1 MSEKS
6 VADFKQREQAL
17 DPRRS
22 FIVQAPAGSGK
33 TELLVQ
39 RFLRLLGTVE
49 NPEEIVAITF
59 TRKAAAEMRK
69 RVLEGLA
76 HTDKLRWP
84 LEDIGQ
90 RLRIHT
96 IDALCAALTRQ
107 MPVLAKFGAQPEIVE
122 DARELY
128 REAARR
134 ALALLETQ
142 DPAAAHVGRLL
153 MHLDGNV
160 EIVEGLIVGML
171 ARRDLWLRKTG
182 EARNRGELEAALSAE
197 RERLVAKARA
207 LYPGEPPGAVDAWQ
221 QLAQSLLTR
230 TLTWRKRPPAP
241 PELVGNEPLRVAL
254 AALFS
259 MPPARYTDAQWEAL
273 GAIVALLPRATGEL
287 KLVFG
292 EHGKADFT
300 EVAQGA
306 VRALGNAD
314 VPTDLLLSL
323 DVRVQHI
330 LVDEFQ
336 DTSISQQELL
346 ERLTAGWEAGDGRT
360 LFLVG
365 DPMQSIYRFRAA
377 EVGIFLHAG
386 HHGIGGVRLE
396 PLALRTNFRSQAGI
410 VEWVDDAFRS
420 ILPREEDETTGAVPY
435 AGSES
440 HHPLEPGAAVCWHC
454 FFDVNKDVARAAEAQ
469 RIVEI
474 IAARREQN
482 PTARIAILVRN
493 RTSLEQVV
501 PALKRAGMRFRAIEI
516 ERLGEKQVVQD
527 LFALARVLTHPA
539 DRIAWLALL
548 RAPWCGLA
556 PADLHALASICSP
569 SPDLSSPS
577 PSKGEGWGEGE
588 GEGEGDRTIW
598 ELMNDDAR
606 IAALSTDGR
615 ARLQRVREVIDTAL
629 AQRLRGGLR
638 ARIEGL
644 WLALGGP
651 ACVEDM
657 TDLEDA
663 GIFLDHL
670 ESNEE
675 AGDIADMTAFEESLK
690 DLYALPDVNA
700 GDNAIEIMTIHKAKG
715 LEFDTV
721 ILPGLDR
728 VPGKSDPPL
737 LVWKERPD
745 GTLLLAPAKE
755 TGEKQEP
762 IYDYVQALEK
772 EAEDNEAG
780 RLLYVAATRAQ
791 SRLHLLA
798 RAGVDGEGAEATVK
812 PPAKRSLLAKAWPV
826 AQTVFNE
833 SLKNW
838 TPFPR
843 GPVPAPAQTAASAL
857 TRLARSF
864 VLPGAPAPV
873 NRSARNQARGT
884 ENEIEFS
891 WAGETARHVGSVA
904 HRWLQSIAEEE
915 LKGWDSKRVAALHK
929 IFGSQLAARGVPE
942 NELDAAVRH
951 VTVALT
957 HAVTDE
963 RGRWLLGP
971 QQDAWNERRITAII
985 DGERMNLVIDR
996 MFCDAD
1002 GKRWIVDYKTG
1013 GHEGADVEEF
1023 LDRERV
1029 RYQVQL
1035 ERYAA
1040 AVGGGQKPMLALYF
1054 PLLAGWREWRTT

>member
-1 MSEKS
+1 MSEKP

-17 DPRRS
+17 DPRHS

-134 ALALLETQ
+134 ALALLEKQ
-142 DPAAAHVGRLL
+142 DLAAAHVGRLL

-171 ARRDLWLRKTG
+171 ARRDLWLRNTG
-182 EARNRGELEAALSAE
+182 EARNRDELEAALNAE
-197 RERLVAKARA
+197 RERLVANARA
-207 LYPGEPPGAVDAWQ
+207 LFPGRPPGDVDAWQ
-221 QLAQSLLTR
+221 QLAQSLLTKADHA
-230 TLTWRKRPPAP
+230 WRKRPPAP
-241 PELVGNEPLRVAL
+241 PELVGNEPLRGAL

-259 MPPARYTDAQWEAL
+259 MPPARYTETQWEAL
-273 GAIVALLPRATGEL
+273 GAIVALLPRATAEL

-300 EVAQGA
+300 EIAQGA

-377 EVGIFLHAG
+377 EVGIFLHAR
-386 HHGIGGVRLE
+386 HHGIGGVHLE

-410 VEWVDDAFRS
+410 VEWVNDAFQN

-440 HHPLEPGAAVCWHC
+440 YHPLELGAAVCWHC
-454 FFDVNKDVARAAEAQ
+454 FFDGNKEVARAAEAQ
-469 RIVEI
+469 CIVEI

-482 PTARIAILVRN
+482 PKAKIAILVRN
-493 RTSLEQVV
+493 RTSLERVV
-501 PALKRAGMRFRAIEI
+501 PALKQAAMRFRAIEI

-527 LFALARVLTHPA
+527 LFALARVLAHPA

-548 RAPWCGLA
+548 RAPWCGLTL
-556 PADLHALASICSP
+556 ADLDALASICSP
-569 SPDLSSPS
+569 SPLM
-577 PSKGEGWGEGE
+577 GEGR
-588 GEGEGDRTIW
+588 GEGDRTIW
-598 ELMNDDAR
+598 ELINDDTRA
-606 IAALSTDGR
+606 AALSVDGCK
-615 ARLQRVREVIDTAL
+615 RLARVREVIDTAL

-644 WLALGGP
+644 WFALGGP
-651 ACVEDM
+651 ACIEDT

-670 ESNEE
+670 EANEE
-675 AGDIADMTAFEESLK
+675 AGDIADLTAFEESLK
-690 DLYALPDVNA
+690 ELYALPDVNA
-700 GDNAIEIMTIHKAKG
+700 GDDAIEIMTIHKAKG

-728 VPGKSDPPL
+728 VPGKSEPPL

-762 IYDYVQALEK
+762 IYDYVGALEK

-798 RAGVDGEGAEATVK
+798 RAGVDREGAEAAVK

-826 AQTVFNE
+826 AQTAFEE
-833 SLKNW
+833 SLKKW
-838 TPFPR
+838 TPSSC
-843 GPVPAPAQTAASAL
+843 GPVPAPAHTAAGAL
-857 TRLARSF
+857 TRLTRSF

-873 NRSARNQARGT
+873 NRSVRNKARDM
-884 ENEIEFS
+884 ENAIEFF

-915 LKGWDSKRVAALHK
+915 LKGWDSKRIVALHR

-951 VTVALT
+951 VTAALT

-971 QQDAWNERRITAII
+971 QQDACNERRITAII

-996 MFCDAD
+996 MFLDTD

-1023 LDRERV
+1023 LDRERE
-1029 RYQVQL
+1029 RYQAQL